1 MVKYLINFPPF
12 GAVQRLPE
20 DDILELVDFS
30 LPKEWQKELIFKGF
44 DSATQGLTKLV
55 DFCDR
60 LKTAEE
66 NFQTQ
71 GEGNHPKKTQAVW

>member
-1 MVKYLINFPPF
+1 MVKYLEKSPPF
-12 GAVQRLPE
+12 GEVQHLLE
-20 DDILELVDFS
+20 DKILKLVEFS
-30 LPKEWQKELIFKGF
+30 IPKEWQKELIFKGF

-66 NFQTQ
+66 KFQTQ